1 MVANLLPSKAFPE
14 NSGGRLAESTSRGAA
29 VTLQRQ
35 ALLGCL
41 DFIGINIYITKIGI
55 YIYIYMFLSNK
66 NGINKLLGGL
76 SLLGFNSEK
85 WCYNMGSNGDKG
97 YKIPSFEM
105 RGTFPAFAKHH
116 LGIARMA

>member
-1 MVANLLPSKAFPE
+1 MYIYIYTYIYIYKRIYGGAMVANLLPSKAFPE

-55 YIYIYMFLSNK
+55 YIYVFIQQKWYKQTTGWL
-66 NGINKLLGGL
+66 IAT
-76 SLLGFNSEK
+76 GF
-85 WCYNMGSNGDKG
+85 
-97 YKIPSFEM
+97 
-105 RGTFPAFAKHH
+105 
-116 LGIARMA
+116 